1 MLAAHKIA
9 FLESGLLTAALCV
22 VALAVGMLVGGALY
36 TLAWRLTHR
45 RVVLTMRCRC
55 PECGHPL
62 ALREMIP
69 VVSWVLR
76 QGTCEHCGRP
86 ISVAYP
92 TSELLGAGIFASVV
106 LRYGLTAQTCEI
118 AIFAFLLFF
127 VSLTSLWDY
136 SIPNE
141 CILTAVLVR
150 IAYLVWVFLTEGT
163 YTLAISSLVGFVA
176 LGLPLLVAVFLS
188 NAMLVR
194 DMTGFG
200 TVKLVAVVGLYLGWQ
215 QGLLAIGMAF
225 GIGLIVWLVS
235 PNKLMTVEV
244 DGGVEPITGEDAQDG
259 EPAPLQS
266 RPSREEDIAEPMR
279 LIPFAPSI
287 ALACWVMLL
296 IGASV
301 SVWNAPLL

>member
-1 MLAAHKIA
+1 MLAAHRIT

-22 VALAVGMLVGGALY
+22 AALAVGMVIGGVLY

-45 RVVLTMRCRC
+45 RVVLTLRCRC

-62 ALREMIP
+62 SLREMVP
-69 VVSWVLR
+69 VVSWVL
-76 QGTCEHCGRP
+76 QKGTCEHCGAP

-92 TSELLGAGIFASVV
+92 TSELLGAGILASVM
-106 LRYGLTAQTCEI
+106 LRYGLTVQTIEI
-118 AIFAFLLFF
+118 AAFTYILF
-127 VSLTSLWDY
+127 VIALTSLWDY

-141 CILTAVLVR
+141 CILVAVLVR
-150 IAYLVWVFLTEGT
+150 VAYLGWVFWSEGT
-163 YTLAISSLVGFVA
+163 YTLAISSVVGAVA

-200 TVKLVAVVGLYLGWQ
+200 TVKLVTVVGLYLGWQ
-215 QGLLAIGMAF
+215 QGLLAIAMAF
-225 GIGLIVWLVS
+225 GIGLVVWLVS
-235 PNKLMTVEV
+235 PTKLLPVEV
-244 DGGVEPITGEDAQDG
+244 DGGVEPIAGEDAQEG
-259 EPAPLQS
+259 EPAPLS
-266 RPSREEDIAEPMR
+266 RKPSREEDIAEPMR

-287 ALACWVMLL
+287 VLACWVMLL

-301 SVWNAPLL
+301 GAWNLPLL